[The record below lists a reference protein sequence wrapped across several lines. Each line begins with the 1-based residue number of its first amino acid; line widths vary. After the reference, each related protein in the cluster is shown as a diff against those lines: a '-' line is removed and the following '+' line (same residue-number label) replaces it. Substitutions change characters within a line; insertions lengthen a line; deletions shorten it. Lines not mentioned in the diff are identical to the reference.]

1 MGVREEDEAK
11 PDPAGTPPPEEE
23 PDLEPL
29 RSLFSRLIHDA
40 GAMLRAEMDLYRSL
54 ALQRLIGSRIVVA
67 LAAAGILFIA
77 GSFTAMLTGFV
88 FALARQIGPLGAALA
103 VGIGGIAIGL
113 LLLKLAGN
121 SFRKLSDPQEDEE
134 A

>member
-11 PDPAGTPPPEEE
+11 PDSAGTPPPEQ

-54 ALQRLIGSRIVVA
+54 ALQRLIGSRIVMA